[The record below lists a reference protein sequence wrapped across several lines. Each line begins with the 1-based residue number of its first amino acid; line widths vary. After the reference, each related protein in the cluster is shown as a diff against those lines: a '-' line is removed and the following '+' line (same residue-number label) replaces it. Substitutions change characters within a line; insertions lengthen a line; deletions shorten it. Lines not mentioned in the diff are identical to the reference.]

1 MSDVVMY
8 GKSLSN
14 GYAFSALVGK
24 KIMQQSEQSFISSTT
39 WTENVGPTA
48 AIATLTEMSKIKSWK
63 KISLLGKYLKNKWE
77 S

>member
-1 MSDVVMY
+1 MY

-24 KIMQQSEQSFISSTT
+24 KEIMQQSEQSFISSTT

-48 AIATLTEMSKIKSWK
+48 AITATLTEMSKIKSWK